1 MTPIGITLLVA
12 GVLIFGISFIIPDK
26 SDGKGGKFT
35 EKDRDEIRKLME
47 KELDSMK
54 LRVNEATNETVE
66 FGMEKCERS
75 LEKISNDKIAAVNE
89 FATSV
94 LSEIEKNHKE
104 VMFLYDMLDSKQ
116 VDVKNTVRN
125 AEATVREVNDVTNNA
140 IQQKEAVEVQL
151 SESQKREEALN
162 RQLAEVTNMQPRII
176 NREPELVSPESVIK
190 KSEPVEIPVQP
201 VKKPEPVFF
210 SGKIDQSIFEKMER
224 PPINQ
229 NKEAVSGEPKTLEEA
244 ATNNAK
250 ILTLSKQ
257 GKDVVEIARELN
269 LGVGEVKLVLD
280 LYR

>member
-1 MTPIGITLLVA
+1 MTPIGITLLIA

-26 SDGKGGKFT
+26 SDGKKGRDT
-35 EKDRDEIRKLME
+35 ENDREEIRKLME

-75 LEKISNDKIAAVNE
+75 LEKISNEKIAAVNE

-94 LSEIEKNHKE
+94 LDEIEKNHKE

-140 IQQKEAVEVQL
+140 IQQREAVEVQL

-176 NREPELVSPESVIK
+176 SNTTELVSPESVIK
-190 KSEPVEIPVQP
+190 KPEPVQVIQP

-224 PPINQ
+224 PPVNRPQ
-229 NKEAVSGEPKTLEEA
+229 EPVPSEPKTLEEA
-244 ATNNAK
+244 ATNNAR